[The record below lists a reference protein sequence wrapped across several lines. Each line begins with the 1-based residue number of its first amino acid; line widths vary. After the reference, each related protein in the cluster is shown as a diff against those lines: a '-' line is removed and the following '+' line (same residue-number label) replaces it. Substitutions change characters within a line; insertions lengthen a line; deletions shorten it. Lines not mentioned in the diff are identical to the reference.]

1 MKETPRP
8 MVTLVE
14 RIPHL
19 VKTALLEMG
28 PLASRNQVLD
38 RITHDMRA
46 EGFLPCDP
54 PPEGEAVE
62 ITADKVRRWM
72 LLEDLTR
79 QFAKHVLEVL
89 DG

>member
-1 MKETPRP
+1 MNPLPKPR
-8 MVTLVE
+8 VTLME
-14 RIPHL
+14 RLPNLIQ
-19 VKTALLEMG
+19 TALVEMG
-28 PLASRNQVLD
+28 PGASADLVIG
-38 RITHDMRA
+38 RITHDMKA

-54 PPEGEAVE
+54 PPDGEAVE

-72 LLEDLTR
+72 LLADIAR